1 MNTEDGKTTS
11 ELTDAERFELL
22 IRSISDYAIYMLN
35 PGGFI
40 SSWNA
45 GAQRFKGYVASEVI
59 GKHFSLFYTE
69 EDKATGKPARAL
81 AIAVSEGRYEDEG
94 WRVRKDGTRFW
105 ASVVVDPIRAPNGT
119 LLGFAKITRD
129 ITERKAAQDALRES
143 EDRFRL
149 LVQGVTDYAIYMISP
164 TGEITNWNA
173 GAQRIKGYM
182 RDEVVGT
189 NFSRFYT
196 EEDRA
201 RGLPA
206 QALAVAAKE
215 GRFEKEGW
223 RVRKDGTT
231 FWAHVVI
238 DAIYDDAG
246 THLGFAKVTR
256 DITERK
262 QAAEA
267 LERANAA
274 LFQSQKM
281 EAIGKLTGGVAHDFN
296 NLLQVIGGNL
306 QLLAQDVADMAK
318 PAQRVRNALA
328 GVARGAKL
336 TAQLLA
342 FGRRQPLEPR
352 VVNLGR
358 LVGGLDDMLRRALGD
373 GIELK
378 TVAADGLWNTF
389 VDPFQVEHAILN
401 LAINARDAMN
411 GQGRLTI
418 EAGNASLDD
427 IYVASNPEVA
437 AGQYVML
444 AVTDTGAGIPPEL
457 MGRILE
463 PFFTT
468 KPEGQGSG
476 LGLSMVY
483 GFVKQSAGHL
493 KLYSEVGHGTTVRIY
508 LPRVKRDED
517 ILTELD
523 SGQVTGGTE
532 TILLAEDDDEVR
544 NIAVALL
551 QDLGYRVLTAKDAAA
566 ALAIIES
573 GVPLDLLFTD
583 VVMPGSLRSPELA
596 RMARERLPQLAVL
609 FTSGY
614 TENAVVHAGRLD
626 DGVELLSKPY
636 SREALARKIRNVL
649 RKQRQR
655 DTSNRVLLE
664 QAPSDVA
671 VSPDIK
677 PLRVL
682 LVEDDGLARAGTL
695 EMLRSLGFDT
705 AGAADGASALQ
716 ALERQTFDILFADVG
731 LPDISG
737 IDLAIKASRI
747 CPRLRVVVASG
758 ADIVLSIEQ
767 RVLLPNA
774 VTLRKPYGVDDLCR
788 ALGCRRQRPAPTV

>member
-1 MNTEDGKTTS
+1 MTLEDGRINDG
-11 ELTDAERFELL
+11 LTDAERFELL
-22 IRSISDYAIYMLN
+22 VSNVSDYAIYMLN
-35 PGGFI
+35 PNGFI
-40 SSWNA
+40 NSWNA

-59 GKHFSLFYTE
+59 GQHFSLFYTE
-69 EDKATGKPARAL
+69 EDRAAGKPARAL
-81 AIAVSEGRYEDEG
+81 ATALAEGKYEAEG

-105 ASVVVDPIRAPNGT
+105 ASVVVDPIRAADGR
-119 LLGFAKITRD
+119 LVGFAKITRD

-164 TGEITNWNA
+164 SGEITNWNA
-173 GAQRIKGYM
+173 GAERIKGYT

-189 NFSRFYT
+189 NFARFYT

-206 QALAVAAKE
+206 RALALAAKE

-231 FWAHVVI
+231 FWAHVII

-246 THLGFAKVTR
+246 KHVGFAKVTR

-262 QAAEA
+262 QAADA

-281 EAIGKLTGGVAHDFN
+281 EAIGNLTGGVAHDFN

-306 QLLAQDVADMAK
+306 QLLAQDVADMAA

-358 LVGGLDDMLRRALGD
+358 LVRGLDDMLRRALGD
-373 GIELK
+373 GIEVETL
-378 TVAADGLWNTF
+378 ASGGLWNTF

-401 LAINARDAMN
+401 LAINARDAMD
-411 GQGRLTI
+411 GHGRLTI
-418 EAGNASLDD
+418 EVGNASLDD
-427 IYVASNPEVA
+427 IYAANNAEVA

-457 MGRILE
+457 IGRILE

-468 KPEGQGSG
+468 KSEGKGSG

-493 KLYSEVGHGTTVRIY
+493 KIYSEVSHGTTVRIY
-508 LPRVKRDED
+508 LPRVKREED
-517 ILTELD
+517 SIAELNA
-523 SGQVTGGTE
+523 SPVVGGRE
-532 TILLAEDDDEVR
+532 TILVAEDDEDVR
-544 NIAVALL
+544 DTAVALL
-551 QDLGYRVLTAKDAAA
+551 RDLGYRVLTAKDAAA

-573 GVPLDLLFTD
+573 GVHLDLLFTD
-583 VVMPGSLRSPELA
+583 IVMPGSLRTPELA
-596 RMARERLPQLAVL
+596 RIARERMPRIAVL

-626 DGVELLSKPY
+626 EGVQLLSKPY
-636 SREALARKIRNVL
+636 SREALARKIRLVL
-649 RKQRQR
+649 HNQRQR
-655 DTSNRVLLE
+655 DTLHGALFERLPS
-664 QAPSDVA
+664 QAAGSADPR
-671 VSPDIK
+671 

-682 LVEDDGLARAGTL
+682 LVEGDDLLRASTL
-695 EMLRSLGFDT
+695 ETLRSLGLDI
-705 AGAADGASALQ
+705 AEAADGASALQ
-716 ALERQTFDILFADVG
+716 MLERRAFDVLFTDVK

-737 IDLAIKASRI
+737 IDLALGASRI
-747 CPRLRVVVASG
+747 CPGLGIVVASDADVPLG
-758 ADIVLSIEQ
+758 AEQ
-767 RVLLPNA
+767 RAALPNV
-774 VTLRKPYGVDDLCR
+774 VTLRKPYDVEDLCR
-788 ALGCRRQRPAPTV
+788 KLGMRL